1 MEYLVQEHVVSRQ
14 NNLLLF
20 KGVLAIIWGVTALL
34 STVLNPM
41 VLIYGFGALNLV
53 AALLTFGYAYIN
65 RHLKI
70 SHQWL
75 ILEGIVE
82 LAAGIVFLMLVSNI
96 ADFVQLMSY
105 GIIFIVTLQFIY
117 GFVLVLRNQ
126 MQPIN
131 LVARF
136 ASVIAGTIISVGLMS
151 QTFSITLS
159 FLIIGLFSI
168 LYGILNIQFSLKLKN
183 VVMGHAE

>member
-1 MEYLVQEHVVSRQ
+1 MDYLMQRDVVSRQ

-34 STVLNPM
+34 STVINDM
-41 VLIYGFGALNLV
+41 VLVYGFGALNLI
-53 AALLTFGYAYIN
+53 AALLTFGYAYTN

-82 LAAGIVFLMLVSNI
+82 LAAGIVFLMMVNSV
-96 ADFVQLMSY
+96 AGFVQLMSY
-105 GIIFIVTLQFIY
+105 GIIFVVTLQFMY

-126 MQPIN
+126 MQPVN

-136 ASVIAGTIISVGLMS
+136 ASVIAGTVISVGLMS
-151 QTFSITLS
+151 QVFSITLS
-159 FLIIGLFSI
+159 FLVIGLFSI
-168 LYGILNIQFSLKLKN
+168 LYGILNIQFSMKLRN